1 MRKLPFALLAAFAV
15 IGCAPTPEA
24 APVDPAV
31 TKPAETPVESTQ
43 TSKPEEKP
51 ADKEPAKMPKIT
63 DTKVGTGAAAA
74 KGDKVYMLYKGTFP
88 KTGEEFDGNYA
99 IERDVLALT
108 LGQGMVIKG
117 WDLGIPGM
125 KVGGVRQLEIPSSLA
140 YGEAGSPPKI
150 GPNQDLNFELKLMF
164 IIKPGEEDTYDA
176 KDLKVGSGRAV
187 KKGDR
192 ISVHYV
198 GKFLNGREFDSS
210 LHRNQPFEFTVGAGE
225 VISGWDEGVVDMK
238 VGGKRRLILPP
249 NLAYGSG
256 GSGSIPA
263 DAVLDFEIELLK
275 ILN

>member
-1 MRKLPFALLAAFAV
+1 MRKFPFALLAAFAV

-24 APVDPAV
+24 ATTDPAV
-31 TKPAETPVESTQ
+31 TTPAESPVEATQ
-43 TSKPEEKP
+43 TSAPEIKQ

-74 KGDKVYMLYKGTFP
+74 KGDKVYMMYKGTIP
-88 KTGEEFDGNYA
+88 KTNEEFDSNYA
-99 IERDVLALT
+99 PERDVFSLT
-108 LGQGMVIKG
+108 LGQGSVIKG
-117 WDLGIPGM
+117 WELGIPGM
-125 KVGGVRQLEIPSSLA
+125 KVGGIRQLEIPSELA

-150 GPNQDLNFELKLMF
+150 APNQDLNFEVKLMF

-192 ISVHYV
+192 ISVHYT
-198 GKFLNGREFDSS
+198 GKFLNGKVFDSS
-210 LHRNQPFEFTVGAGE
+210 IPRKEAFEFTVGAGE

-238 VGGKRRLILPP
+238 IGGKRRLILPP
-249 NLAYGSG
+249 NLAYGPG
-256 GSGSIPA
+256 GNGTIPP
-263 DAVLDFEIELLK
+263 DSVLDFDIELLK